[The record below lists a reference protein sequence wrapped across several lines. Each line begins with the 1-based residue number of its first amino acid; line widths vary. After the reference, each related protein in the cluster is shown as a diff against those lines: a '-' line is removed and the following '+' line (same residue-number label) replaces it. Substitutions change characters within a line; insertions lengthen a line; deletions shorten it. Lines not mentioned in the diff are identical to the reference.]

1 MVAAVYGVGS
11 GAILDWLP
19 VNQRYECR
27 VVFPGI
33 ATQLRTGDES
43 HDYKLFG
50 TGAVRKSPR
59 LFFLSELQREP
70 KTNNLPSKTNY

>member
-1 MVAAVYGVGS
+1 MVASVYGIGS
-11 GAILDWLP
+11 GAVLDWLS

-27 VVFPGI
+27 VAFPGI

-59 LFFLSELQREP
+59 LFLLSELQRDQ
-70 KTNNLPSKTNY
+70 KTNNSPLKTNN